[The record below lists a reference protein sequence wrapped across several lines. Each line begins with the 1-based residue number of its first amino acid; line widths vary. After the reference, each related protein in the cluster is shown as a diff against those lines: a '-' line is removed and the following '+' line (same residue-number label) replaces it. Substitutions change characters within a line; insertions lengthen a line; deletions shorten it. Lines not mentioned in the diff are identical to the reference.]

1 MTRKLRKIRKKR
13 GSRTQGY
20 GRVGQHRG
28 GGQRGGHG
36 KAGLHKHK
44 WSHTLKHEPD
54 YFKKDRFKSP
64 RGRKEDNILNLKEL
78 EEIASK
84 LPPRRKKRKVKVL
97 IDLEEMGYDKLL
109 GEGKITIPVS
119 VKVPSVSETAL
130 RKIEEAGGEV
140 LKGRL

>member
-36 KAGLHKHK
+36 KAGRHKHG
-44 WSHTLKHEPD
+44 WSYVLKHEPN

-64 RGRKEDNILNLKEL
+64 KGRKEDNIINLKEL
-78 EEIASK
+78 EEIASR
-84 LPPRRKKRKVKVL
+84 LTPRRKKRKVKIP

-119 VKVPSVSETAL
+119 VKVPSISETAL

-140 LKGRL
+140 LKGKP

>member
-1 MTRKLRKIRKKR
+1 MTHKLRKIRKKR

-20 GRVGQHRG
+20 GRVGQHRKTG
-28 GGQRGGHG
+28 TKGRR
-36 KAGLHKHK
+36 KAGRHKHG
-44 WSHTLKHEPD
+44 WSYTLKHEPD

-84 LPPRRKKRKVKVL
+84 LAPGRKKRKVKAF

-109 GEGKITIPVS
+109 GEGKITMPVS
-119 VKVPSVSETAL
+119 VKVPSASETAL
-130 RKIEEAGGEV
+130 RKIEAAGGEV

>member
-1 MTRKLRKIRKKR
+1 MTHKLRKIRKKR

-36 KAGLHKHK
+36 KAGLHKHG
-44 WSHTLKHEPD
+44 WSYVLKHEPD

-64 RGRKEDNILNLKEL
+64 KGRKEDNIINLKEL
-78 EEIASK
+78 EEIASR
-84 LPPRRKKRKVKVL
+84 LTPRRKKRKVKIL

-119 VKVPSVSETAL
+119 VKVPSISETAL

-140 LKGRL
+140 LKGKP